1 MSRWLLLSLF
11 ALACTAVHADLY
23 RWVDADGNVHYS
35 DDPPPANIKQ
45 LEKKK
50 VNGGKPTDEPL
61 PYALQQAVNNFPVTL
76 YATQCGA
83 GCTGAR
89 ELLAKRGV
97 PYTEKDA
104 TADAVQV
111 ELKQITGGTL
121 EVPVLKVGKDVT
133 KGFEAGKWNNALD
146 AAGYPQTALIKP
158 RPPASPAAQAPATA
172 AATSPAPK
180 ATPPSATANPAA
192 TK

>member
-1 MSRWLLLSLF
+1 MKRWLLVSLF
-11 ALACTAVHADLY
+11 ALACTAAHADLY

-50 VNGGKPTDEPL
+50 VNGGKPTEEPL
-61 PYALQQAVNNFPVTL
+61 PYALQQAVKNFPVTL
-76 YATQCGA
+76 YASQCGA
-83 GCTGAR
+83 GCTDAR

-97 PYTEKDA
+97 PYTEQDA
-104 TADAVQV
+104 TNDVVQA
-111 ELKQITGGTL
+111 ELKKLTGGAI
-121 EVPVLKVGKDVT
+121 EVPVLKVGRDVT
-133 KGFEAGKWNNALD
+133 KGFEAGKWNNVLD

-158 RPPASPAAQAPATA
+158 RPPTRPAPQAPAA
-172 AATSPAPK
+172 AATTNPAPK
-180 ATPPSATANPAA
+180 ATPPSAAANPGA

>member
-1 MSRWLLLSLF
+1 MKRWLLVSLL

-61 PYALQQAVNNFPVTL
+61 PYALQQAVKNFPVTL
-76 YATQCGA
+76 YASQCGA

-97 PYTEKDA
+97 PYTEQDA
-104 TADAVQV
+104 TTDAVQA
-111 ELKQITGGTL
+111 ELKKLTGGTL
-121 EVPVLKVGKDVT
+121 EVPVLKVGRDVT
-133 KGFEAGKWNNALD
+133 KGFEAGRWNNALD
-146 AAGYPQTALIKP
+146 AAGYPQTALITP
-158 RPPASPAAQAPATA
+158 GPPNRPAAAAASASPASK
-172 AATSPAPK
+172 ATSP
-180 ATPPSATANPAA
+180 TTANPGA